1 MDYVRFFNVER
12 FRVFEIF
19 EVVMVFLIFWS
30 YKKNL
35 DMVLIFNNFLCLIY
49 VYVY

>member
-19 EVVMVFLIFWS
+19 EVVMVFLMLFFESVCLKDFFLVI
-30 YKKNL
+30 
-35 DMVLIFNNFLCLIY
+35 VLIRI
-49 VYVY
+49 